1 MGVVEEDRGSKQRLT
16 DEQLEEEEGG
26 ERNREENR
34 GITLGVPRCSGQGG
48 KRVWGGL
55 AAATMT
61 RRSISSWYRSPE
73 RHRRST
79 ATRHGTEKGKR
90 LQTYRVIFDN
100 PLYIMCCF
108 SVTVNE

>member
-48 KRVWGGL
+48 KRVWGRAGCGHHDQKIYL
-55 AAATMT
+55 
-61 RRSISSWYRSPE
+61 ILVPE
-73 RHRRST
+73 PGETQTIDSDT
-79 ATRHGTEKGKR
+79 AW
-90 LQTYRVIFDN
+90 N
-100 PLYIMCCF
+100 
-108 SVTVNE
+108 